1 VSDIFEEV
9 EEKLREDKLQVW
21 WNKYGMVA
29 IGAAVGLVL
38 FVGLYSVYSSWRSSE
53 NARDGERF
61 AAIQEQALTDP
72 AAAQKAL
79 GDFQKSAHSGY
90 KALAEMERAGMLQS
104 QGDLQGAIAAFDNAA
119 KLAKYPVVKQSA
131 QLRAAYIAAET
142 ENFAALETRLQP
154 LIDSR
159 GAFSY
164 LARELLGVEAYEA
177 GQPERARAEFAYLET
192 ALDAPSGVRQR
203 AQSFITVLGPAPVAA
218 GLVAPAPPV
227 AAPAPATTPAPVQTG
242 EKK

>member
-1 VSDIFEEV
+1 MSDIFEEV

-21 WNKYGMVA
+21 WSKYGMVA

-38 FVGLYSVYSSWRSSE
+38 FVGLYSVFTSWRASE
-53 NARDGERF
+53 NANAGARF

-72 AAAQKAL
+72 AAAQTAL
-79 GDFQKSAHSGY
+79 VDFQKSAHSGY
-90 KALAEMERAGMLQS
+90 KALAEMERAGILQS
-104 QGDLQGAIAAFDNAA
+104 QGDLKGATAAFDNAT
-119 KLAKYPVVKQSA
+119 KLATHPVVKQSA
-131 QLRAAYIAAET
+131 QLRAAYLAAET
-142 ENFAALETRLQP
+142 DTFTALEARLQP

-177 GQPERARAEFAYLET
+177 GQIERARTEFSYLET

-203 AQSFITVLGPAPVAA
+203 AQSFITVLGPPPVGA
-218 GLVAPAPPV
+218 GLVAPAPDVTLP
-227 AAPAPATTPAPVQTG
+227 AATPAPAQTG